1 MGFGLLFIGFFL
13 AYAGSF
19 TPLAVF
25 TYVLGVGIVLYSLK
39 KLIFENKMFLCS
51 AVIALLLEVVSMAY
65 LIMYV
70 FGFGGLRVLNTLL
83 TVQSILSTILA
94 ISLAFAIF
102 IISRSLSLTKIQ
114 AKATVDIALASVYL
128 IFAIVT
134 SFAKSEIVLQR
145 TGLVAFILKIL
156 YIALSLFII
165 FNCYMRICYEGD
177 EDMQGKNSFA
187 PFRYL
192 NDKLNN
198 AMEKGKDKKG
208 KKK

>member
-1 MGFGLLFIGFFL
+1 M
-13 AYAGSF
+13 
-19 TPLAVF
+19 
-25 TYVLGVGIVLYSLK
+25 
-39 KLIFENKMFLCS
+39 
-51 AVIALLLEVVSMAY
+51 
-65 LIMYV
+65 
-70 FGFGGLRVLNTLL
+70 L